1 MLDLLYIFFGIA
13 FFAISA
19 GYVIG
24 LEKLR
29 KSAQD
34 E

>member
-1 MLDLLYIFFGIA
+1 MLDLLYIFFGIV
-13 FFAISA
+13 FFAISFA
-19 GYVIG
+19 YIVG

-29 KSAQD
+29 KAAQD